1 MLIRYLPLVLAL
13 FAGAVQAA
21 GPARFATLDRATWP
35 EPLHNQAAFDTA
47 SRAEILTFAQVLQAS
62 EGLDEG
68 GWSRRLGLKSVNL
81 QSVVRVRER
90 FWQRLLENYR
100 LASRACAPAA
110 DFCPPVVDLAG
121 LQEQSRQLVVAP
133 ESRYFAWAEASRRFH
148 LNYLNEQM
156 RLAALFP
163 RISSEIELFSA
174 QERNGDELADMQFLL
189 TFDDGPSVQGGSSD
203 RLADWLRQQGLSA
216 TFYVLGGNLQ
226 QRLQKTSAVAV
237 RQLYA
242 GQCVASHGWAHK
254 SHASWSDWQDSVIR
268 TRELLQQSVPEL
280 YVPLFRPPYGQRR
293 ADSQAFFAGQGLQVA
308 LWQIDSQDWSGQ
320 VGAEAAGQRV
330 LTLMLLWRRG
340 VLLFHDI
347 QRKAEGG
354 LPWLLRATAG
364 VPLQWQDC
372 RSYR

>member
-1 MLIRYLPLVLAL
+1 MLIRYLPLALAL
-13 FAGAVQAA
+13 FAGAIQAA
-21 GPARFATLDRATWP
+21 GPASFATLDRATWP
-35 EPLHNQAAFDTA
+35 EPLHSQTAFDTA
-47 SRAEILTFAQVLQAS
+47 SRAEILTFAQALQAS
-62 EGLDEG
+62 EGLDEAT
-68 GWSRRLGLKSVNL
+68 WMQRLGLKSVDR
-81 QSVVRVRER
+81 QSIPRVRER

-110 DFCPPVVDLAG
+110 DFCPSVAALAG
-121 LQEQSRQLVVAP
+121 LQEQARQLVVAP
-133 ESRYFAWAEASRRFH
+133 DSRYFAWAEASRRFH

-189 TFDDGPSVQGGSSD
+189 TFDDGPSVQDGSSD
-203 RLADWLRQQGLSA
+203 RLADWLRQQRLSA

-226 QRLQKTSAVAV
+226 QRLQKTSAEAV

-254 SHASWSDWQDSVIR
+254 SHASWSDWQNSVIR

-320 VGAEAAGQRV
+320 VGAEAAGHRV

-354 LPWLLRATAG
+354 LPWLLHATAG